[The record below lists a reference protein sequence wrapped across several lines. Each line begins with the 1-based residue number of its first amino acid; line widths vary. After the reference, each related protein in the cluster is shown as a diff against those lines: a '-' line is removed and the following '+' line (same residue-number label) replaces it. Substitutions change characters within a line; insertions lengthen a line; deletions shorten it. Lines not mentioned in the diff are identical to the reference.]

1 ALVILGKG
9 PQAGPQT
16 CSAARHHASLC
27 GALTTA
33 LSKTLNQK
41 GHSLHLVP
49 DEKEACEDIGEE
61 ACDTICIFQQ
71 VPFQSKLLN
80 EVSEAVM
87 KQKRAHRKEPPYPR
101 QMGKRSLWKFS
112 GSFGSCCC
120 SDWPGPGAQ
129 WEDERKS
136 VRSSERG
143 LRGDPPPRLRLSCQ
157 SQDLFAGIKIS
168 IHQDSTE
175 AVWGLAEEMAS
186 PSSGTLTEVL
196 SQHLRCPECE
206 SIFNFMLKKKHPKNN
221 LGLVLEYKQQC
232 MLSITAAVGSISS
245 DTEGRQE
252 GGTAITPP
260 YNTSLQS
267 SDQISTDLLGTL
279 FNPDPLIPV
288 FRLPV
293 SPFQSPESASPFPP
307 LSASCVKS
315 TQHPQHHRK
324 HNQSMMPFHDG
335 AYYPFTGDIQGTHS
349 SAGIPSLLN
358 SPLSH
363 PSVNGHSAP
372 APSMTP
378 SSGASINLPFKF
390 RPRRESVDW
399 RRINAVDIDLVVS
412 QLDVD
417 ALQEHISGVTFCS
430 LDGERC
436 QRCQSPVDP
445 ALIKLLRLAQLTVEW
460 LLHCQEFLTLN
471 LRAAEERLAAAAR
484 DREQLLAQQ
493 NKQEE
498 KVKTLTTELKQRKK
512 LIRNQQSLI
521 PPRIISGQ
529 KCPHCDKSFLNSTFL
544 QNHMQRRHPGEYETD
559 LRSESEKKSLNES
572 LRMEINSLKEQIDQQ
587 QQDLQAKIVQEKE
600 QQSMQKELLREL
612 ERFKAEE
619 MARMDR
625 KIEDSRDGMRREME
639 FLYTRNIQA
648 LNEVNQNHTAKHE
661 IPPSPVQLQPERDL
675 DNYKEMQT
683 QAIHKLEH
691 QMKKQEKKWGSKLQE
706 IKSLHESE
714 KNKLLNELSRLQ
726 SSVSEQQESRQRL
739 QQDLGR
745 RLQDKEHT
753 IKAQRDQIR
762 NFSSNPPTKIVEV
775 PVILSA
781 PAPDP
786 KPKRVVLEE
795 PASAPKLDPI
805 QELSEEEKDS
815 SSFSEKRPVEKK
827 SEPLPE
833 KKQRVN
839 ISALKRNPNL
849 KKEMRPE
856 LEQAVMEKLENLGV
870 KPEQCGLKDKE
881 LSSILAKAHSKRES
895 TAKGMPHY
903 WGYREEINSTV
914 EQRVARQRRGS
925 DPAAVSQ
932 PRTRQPVQVVQIRPR
947 SSSLPSRDTQV
958 MSKPAVKQPKTP
970 QPAPRTKTTTQPKT
984 STPNTKSTLKTF
996 ASKTPPFSS
1005 DAESEGEDTDME
1017 EEPTSFSSNPPQTR
1031 GSGGGVTKTTVA
1043 KIESD
1048 EEDEWSDVS
1057 ELQEIDP
1064 KRLQSFKD
1072 QNGNVEKRNVGKEN
1086 KINDLARKMEKQFAE
1101 RSLKKPAG
1109 GVSILPERKDEVQ
1122 ELTSAA
1128 PTRKSLDSPSTS
1140 VWGTSTGK
1148 APKSGLTEAGTGSTL
1163 KSSLCSLSDISDSE
1177 DFSNKYK

>member
-1 ALVILGKG
+1 
-9 PQAGPQT
+9 
-16 CSAARHHASLC
+16 
-27 GALTTA
+27 
-33 LSKTLNQK
+33 
-41 GHSLHLVP
+41 
-49 DEKEACEDIGEE
+49 
-61 ACDTICIFQQ
+61 
-71 VPFQSKLLN
+71 
-80 EVSEAVM
+80 
-87 KQKRAHRKEPPYPR
+87 
-101 QMGKRSLWKFS
+101 
-112 GSFGSCCC
+112 
-120 SDWPGPGAQ
+120 
-129 WEDERKS
+129 
-136 VRSSERG
+136 
-143 LRGDPPPRLRLSCQ
+143 
-157 SQDLFAGIKIS
+157 
-168 IHQDSTE
+168 
-175 AVWGLAEEMAS
+175 
-186 PSSGTLTEVL
+186 
-196 SQHLRCPECE
+196 
-206 SIFNFMLKKKHPKNN
+206 
-221 LGLVLEYKQQC
+221 
-232 MLSITAAVGSISS
+232 
-245 DTEGRQE
+245 
-252 GGTAITPP
+252 
-260 YNTSLQS
+260 
-267 SDQISTDLLGTL
+267 
-279 FNPDPLIPV
+279 
-288 FRLPV
+288 
-293 SPFQSPESASPFPP
+293 
-307 LSASCVKS
+307 
-315 TQHPQHHRK
+315 
-324 HNQSMMPFHDG
+324 MMPFHDG
-335 AYYPFTGDIQGTHS
+335 AYYPFTGDTQGTHS

-363 PSVNGHSAP
+363 PSVNAGHSAP

-417 ALQEHISGVTFCS
+417 ALQEHITGVTFCS

-471 LRAAEERLAAAAR
+471 LRAAEERLAAAAS

-493 NKQEE
+493 SKQEE

-529 KCPHCDKSFLNSTFL
+529 K
-544 QNHMQRRHPGEYETD
+544 NHMQRRHPGEYETD
-559 LRSESEKKSLNES
+559 LRSESEKKCLNES
-572 LRMEINSLKEQIDQQ
+572 LRVEINSLKEQIDQQ
-587 QQDLQAKIVQEKE
+587 QQDLQAKVVQSSFMWLQEKE

-625 KIEDSRDGMRREME
+625 KIDDSRDGMRREME

-661 IPPSPVQLQPERDL
+661 IPPSPVQSQPERDL
-675 DNYKEMQT
+675 DNYKEMQA

-691 QMKKQEKKWGSKLQE
+691 HMKKQEKKWGSKLQD

-714 KNKLLNELSRLQ
+714 QNKLLNELSRLQ

-762 NFSSNPPTKIVEV
+762 NFSSNPPTQIVEV
-775 PVILSA
+775 PVVLS
-781 PAPDP
+781 APDP
-786 KPKRVVLEE
+786 KPKRVL
-795 PASAPKLDPI
+795 LD
-805 QELSEEEKDS
+805 L
-815 SSFSEKRPVEKK
+815 SSFSERRPVEKK
-827 SEPLPE
+827 PEPLPE

-895 TAKGMPHY
+895 AAKGMPHY
-903 WGYREEINSTV
+903 WGYREEITSTV

-932 PRTRQPVQVVQIRPR
+932 PRARQPVQVVQIRPR

-984 STPNTKSTLKTF
+984 STPNTKGTLKTF

-1017 EEPTSFSSNPPQTR
+1017 EEPPKTPQRGKSPQPRLNLTQIRASPVQSGQAPTRTSFSSNPPQTR
-1031 GSGGGVTKTTVA
+1031 VSGGGVTKTTVA

-1048 EEDEWSDVS
+1048 EEDDWSDVS
-1057 ELQEIDP
+1057 ELQQIDP

-1086 KINDLARKMEKQFAE
+1086 KISDLARTMEKQFAE

-1122 ELTSAA
+1122 ELTYTDLEESSDWLGSSLEDRLEMSKPAQSAA